1 MVKSDGFKSDG
12 LSESEIITEIA
23 SHYKAIL
30 QLIGE
35 DVSRQG
41 LVKTPERAAKAL
53 WYVTRGYRQ
62 NITDVVNGALF
73 ENSGSSCIVVVRDI
87 EFYSL
92 CEHHILPFFGHMDI
106 GYIPGE
112 NIIGLSKVARIV
124 DMFSR
129 RLQVQE
135 HLTEEVADALMDC
148 IGAQGVIVRTRA
160 HHLCMEMRG
169 VGKQDS
175 TTVTLATRGVFAT
188 DRSLREEFFSLVR

>member
-23 SHYKAIL
+23 SHYKTIL

-73 ENSGSSCIVVVRDI
+73 ENSGSGRIVVVRDI

-135 HLTEEVADALMDC
+135 HLTEEVADALRDC

>member
-1 MVKSDGFKSDG
+1 MSDKF
-12 LSESEIITEIA
+12 SEDETIAEIA

-30 QLIGE
+30 ELIGE
-35 DVSRQG
+35 DVDRQG
-41 LVKTPERAAKAL
+41 LLKTPERAAKAL

-62 NITDVVNGALF
+62 NIESVVNGALF
-73 ENSGSSCIVVVRDI
+73 ENSASGKIVVVRDI

-135 HLTEEVADALMDC
+135 RLTEEIADALMGC
-148 IGAQGVIVRTRA
+148 IGAQGVIVRARA

-175 TTVTLATRGVFAT
+175 TTVALTTRGLFAT
-188 DRSLREEFFSLVR
+188 DRSLREEFLSLIR

>member
-73 ENSGSSCIVVVRDI
+73 ENSGSGRIVVVRDI

-148 IGAQGVIVRTRA
+148 IGAQGVIVRARA

-175 TTVTLATRGVFAT
+175 TTVTLATRGVLAT